1 MMVIFK
7 LAKGLYKAGTM
18 YIHLPTH
25 IATYI
30 LSTNTP
36 VCENGQVLSHGL
48 RPKEA
53 LTSFVKLLMPQELC
67 CCWKN
72 NFLERRTT
80 YLYVFIVPSK

>member
-1 MMVIFK
+1 MIVIFK
-7 LAKGLYKAGTM
+7 LGKGLYKAGTM

-36 VCENGQVLSHGL
+36 VCVILTKSFSHGF

-53 LTSFVKLLMPQELC
+53 LTSFVKLLMP
-67 CCWKN
+67 
-72 NFLERRTT
+72 
-80 YLYVFIVPSK
+80 